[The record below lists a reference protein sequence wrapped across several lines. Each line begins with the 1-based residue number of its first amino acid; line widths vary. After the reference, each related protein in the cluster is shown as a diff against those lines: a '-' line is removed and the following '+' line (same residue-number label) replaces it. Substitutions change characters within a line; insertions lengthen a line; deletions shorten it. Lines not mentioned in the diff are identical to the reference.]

1 VQAIRI
7 FVGTVSVATVL
18 AALAASVH
26 GDPGPG
32 GIKLTTSKINLPVG
46 PIRYKIPSA
55 LDPTKDYCITEP
67 DGRTLPAQ
75 LDDEG
80 LLWCW
85 GQVPSPGRRLGG
97 RLVFCEDH
105 AAHQGVRVEQVKDGL
120 INVTIDGKFFTA
132 FNFAKDEPKPF
143 LWPVI
148 GPTGAPVTRAYPM
161 KELDYERKDHWHHRS
176 IWSAWG
182 DVRTKDFD
190 KPGSNYWHQAK
201 NPAKQDRQIVKRIV
215 RTVSGPI
222 FGRIEAQI
230 EWTTHDGRR
239 DFTEY
244 RTYTFFRGDD
254 ATRVIDVKNVFKF
267 TDSDVMLYDTKEA
280 GILSVRIAT
289 SMDEI
294 ALEDRKPGKGRM
306 TNSNGQ
312 VGMAQCWGQRA
323 EWCDYV
329 GPVEGQTVGIAIFDA
344 RTNFRH
350 PTRWHIRDYGLFAPN
365 PIAVKPFTRPGADSS
380 QEQKRAWKNSKPGS
394 YTWKKG
400 ETQEFDYRILIHKGD
415 TKAARVA
422 EQYRLYTEPPAIDL
436 K

>member
-1 VQAIRI
+1 VQ
-7 FVGTVSVATVL
+7 
-18 AALAASVH
+18 
-26 GDPGPG
+26 
-32 GIKLTTSKINLPVG
+32 
-46 PIRYKIPSA
+46 
-55 LDPTKDYCITEP
+55 
-67 DGRTLPAQ
+67 
-75 LDDEG
+75 
-80 LLWCW
+80 
-85 GQVPSPGRRLGG
+85 
-97 RLVFCEDH
+97 
-105 AAHQGVRVEQVKDGL
+105 RVKEGL

-161 KELDYERKDHWHHRS
+161 KELDHERKDHGHHRS

-182 DVRTKDFD
+182 VVFAQKLDE
-190 KPGSNYWHQAK
+190 PGSNYWHQAK
-201 NPAKQDRQIVKRIV
+201 KPAKQDRQIVKRIV
-215 RTVSGPI
+215 RMVSGPV
-222 FGRIEAQI
+222 FGLIEAEI
-230 EWTTHDGRR
+230 EWTRHDGRR

-254 ATRVIDVKNVFKF
+254 NTRVIDIQNAFKF
-267 TDSDVMLYDTKEA
+267 TDCDVTFADTKEA

-289 SMDEI
+289 SMDEVS
-294 ALEDRKPGKGRM
+294 LEDPRKPGKGRM

-312 VGMAQCWGQRA
+312 VGMAQCWGQPA

-329 GPVEGQTVGIAIFDA
+329 GPVEGQAIGIAIFDA

-350 PTRWHIRDYGLFAPN
+350 PTRWHIRNYGLFSPN
-365 PIAVKPFTRPGADSS
+365 PIAVKAFTRPGKDSS
-380 QEQKRAWKNSKPGS
+380 KEEKQAWKNSKPGS
-394 YTWKKG
+394 HTWKKG

-422 EQYRLYTEPPAIDL
+422 EQYQLYTEPPAIDL